1 MAHIALLLID
11 VEHIKQ
17 YVFGTGKLK
26 EIRGASALLDEFNRI
41 KMEEIIRSCAGNG
54 CEKIFAAGGVAM
66 FKIPPDEET
75 AEKVLKEISKKCRER
90 METVSVSGE
99 WIIVDEDKLERDFNK
114 YQKEL
119 IHRLHERHFRQ
130 ATPDVP
136 LLEGFIKV
144 CDSCGNHPASE
155 ERKNEPGQLLCK
167 SCLEKRK
174 QNSNIRRSLFDKSHY
189 KGKKKED
196 AKNIW
201 EKLLIYLIDCPDY
214 PYLGEE
220 PVQEFN
226 DLGDLCKSRK
236 GYMGLIYC
244 DGNNMGSYIENNIK
258 SAKEMGEFSEKV
270 ESALFEAVEKSIVKH
285 LKPMVGGSL
294 LFTMGSIL
302 DWKVLLES
310 LIDPKCPYK
319 QRIWTFLNPKC
330 KYKIE
335 NCSFDKP
342 IDESLKKFV
351 IAGFNEIINRKDF
364 YEPDV
369 LKRADI
375 SRESKEIFNKGVKN
389 LDIKRVRKFNR
400 LLFEWIYPHEI
411 EKIPVGKLPF
421 DVLLLGGDDL
431 VMVTPADKIAEV
443 AIVIA
448 DKFKKAMKGSGI
460 TLSIGMVIAKT
471 HFPFNQFLEVAEGL
485 LKSAKLE
492 LAKKSRNDNDGDCFI
507 NFMTISA
514 SGSLKFRKEDYTVKP
529 KHTDNELIKT
539 MRPYSIEDMKMLV
552 GLIKKFK
559 EESFPRSPLSFL
571 RETIDRPDLFKA
583 RSEME
588 VIDLYARR
596 RNLRILLR
604 ELIYLFDKN
613 FNIIPIPPWIP
624 TEKENIYYTPIIDF
638 TDLYNFVK

>member
-258 SAKEMGEFSEKV
+258 SAQKMKEFSEKV
-270 ESALFEAVEKSIVKH
+270 ESALFTAVGKAIVKH
-285 LKPMVGGSL
+285 LKPV
-294 LFTMGSIL
+294 
-302 DWKVLLES
+302 D
-310 LIDPKCPYK
+310 
-319 QRIWTFLNPKC
+319 
-330 KYKIE
+330 
-335 NCSFDKP
+335 
-342 IDESLKKFV
+342 
-351 IAGFNEIINRKDF
+351 
-364 YEPDV
+364 
-369 LKRADI
+369 
-375 SRESKEIFNKGVKN
+375 
-389 LDIKRVRKFNR
+389 
-400 LLFEWIYPHEI
+400 
-411 EKIPVGKLPF
+411 GKLPF

-471 HFPFNQFLEVAEGL
+471 HFPFNQFLEIAEDL

-492 LAKKSRNDNDGDCFI
+492 LAERSGIAQKNKADTDSGKKEDCFI

-559 EESFPRSPLSFL
+559 EKSFPRSPLSFL
-571 RETIDRPDLFKA
+571 RETIDRPDLIKA

-596 RNLRILLR
+596 KKHRKLLR
-604 ELIYLFDKN
+604 ELIYLFDKSPN
-613 FNIIPIPPWIP
+613 KIPIPPWIP
-624 TEKENIYYTPIIDF
+624 TGKPNIYYTPIIDF